1 LKAPRIWIDSF
12 SAFIV
17 CFLRPLQKR

>member
-1 LKAPRIWIDSF
+1 LKAPRIWIGRF

-17 CFLRPLQKR
+17 CFLRPIQKR

>member
-1 LKAPRIWIDSF
+1 LKTPHIWIDRF

>member
-1 LKAPRIWIDSF
+1 LKAPRNWIDRS

>member
-1 LKAPRIWIDSF
+1 LKAPRIWIGRF